1 MQKSENIFLIIHRHV
16 MVLFVRQTFKL
27 FQSFSGNFLSIYDVN
42 LWWSRSEYR
51 FIFLFFFFNTW
62 ASAIICTTLTVHHWG
77 LEDILAITK
86 DCYLK
91 GNFDVHFPV
100 AVPAFLFHF
109 KKAVWHLSN
118 IRQKYGMFSNSI
130 NTNADS
136 MQISKFK
143 WYCIDETRQIGLN
156 WWHEYIF

>member
-1 MQKSENIFLIIHRHV
+1 MSWCYLLGKHLSCFKAFLLIFCQF
-16 MVLFVRQTFKL
+16 MM
-27 FQSFSGNFLSIYDVN
+27 SIYDDQGVN
-42 LWWSRSEYR
+42 
-51 FIFLFFFFNTW
+51 IDLFFFSFFFNTW